1 MVFHVR
7 FEVVFVVCSY
17 LDCFLRS
24 LVHPSSFDGGNS
36 VMAIRKQGRYFH
48 AYFVQW
54 ERDGTELRRRQVQ
67 RCLYTDDK
75 LVARSLERR
84 LMQEARINSEEAK
97 AGAKIEAIVTGTP
110 VKSVL
115 SVPRRVKI
123 ANAIP
128 RAEKYATIGATALR
142 HWKRFER
149 EIHLVYLDEVTP
161 ERALNYLERI
171 GAEGKNFNNIRSSLN
186 GIFKL
191 LLIDANLPE
200 SPFERIH
207 TRKASTI
214 SQRPFTFEEYRRI
227 LEVAPS
233 PWFEAVQIAWYTGL
247 REKDVFSLKWS
258 EIHGDLIQRLPAKT
272 ARYRREVV
280 IPIHPKLDAVL
291 RKIPRNGERVLGNWK
306 YNPQYIGFRRAF
318 SEILKK
324 AGIQSDE
331 HGKVCFNSFRNSFV
345 TRCDAAG
352 IPRHAIRG
360 VVGHVSDS
368 MTDLYS
374 HDTQTARLIQSL
386 PDAL

>member
-1 MVFHVR
+1 
-7 FEVVFVVCSY
+7 
-17 LDCFLRS
+17 
-24 LVHPSSFDGGNS
+24 
-36 VMAIRKQGRYFH
+36 MAIRKQGRYFH

-54 ERDGTELRRRQVQ
+54 ERNGTELRRRQVQ

-110 VKSVL
+110 VKSIL

-142 HWKRFER
+142 HWRRFER

-214 SQRPFTFEEYRRI
+214 SQRPFTFEEYQRI
-227 LEVAPS
+227 LDVAPS